1 MTRSSFIPAL
11 CASLLSLVAAPLQA
25 ETDNDWQF
33 SAKAYLWAA
42 DIGGKTGAGDSLDV
56 SFSDVFDNL
65 ETGFMGAFEA
75 RKGKWLVLTD
85 LIYLDV
91 SASDKTTVGDGP
103 FPIDAVCV
111 GA

>member
-1 MTRSSFIPAL
+1 MTRNSLIPAL

-33 SAKAYLWAA
+33 AAKAYLWFA
-42 DIGGKTGAGDSLDV
+42 DIGGTTGSGDSVEV
-56 SFSDVFDNL
+56 SFSDIFDNL

-91 SASDKTTVGDGP
+91 GASDKTTVSDGP
-103 FPIDAVCV
+103 LPIDIEA
-111 GA
+111 